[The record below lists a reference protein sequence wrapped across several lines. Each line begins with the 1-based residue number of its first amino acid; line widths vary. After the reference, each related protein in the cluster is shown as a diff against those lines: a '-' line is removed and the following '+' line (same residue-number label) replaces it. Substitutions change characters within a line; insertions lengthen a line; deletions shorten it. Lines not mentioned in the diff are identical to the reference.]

1 MAHIRLRNVNVDIP
15 VYNARNRRLIS
26 KEVLLR
32 RIGGAMR
39 IDSDSRIVVSA
50 LHDIS
55 LDIKQGDRLGLVG
68 HNGAGKTTLLRV
80 MSGIYPPT
88 GGTVEFSGRVA
99 LIFDISLGMEMDA
112 TGYENI
118 HMMGRLLGLTNIEI
132 TATIPDIEDFTELG
146 DYLSLP
152 VRTYSSG
159 MLMRLAFA
167 IATATPADVVLIDEA
182 LGAGD
187 AVFYEKTQE
196 RLDNF
201 LSQTSLLVL
210 TTHSERLMRRFCT
223 SAVLLHNGKI
233 ELVGDLDEV
242 YAKYGE
248 LLV

>member
-15 VYNARNRRLIS
+15 VYNARSRRLIS

-32 RIGGAMR
+32 RIGGAMKV
-39 IDSDSRIVVSA
+39 DHDSRVVISA
-50 LHDIS
+50 LHDIT
-55 LDIKQGDRLGLVG
+55 LDIEQGERLGLVG

-80 MSGIYPPT
+80 LSGIYPPT
-88 GGTVEFSGRVA
+88 DGTVEAEGRVA
-99 LIFDISLGMEMDA
+99 PMFNISLGMEMDA

-118 HMMGRLLGLTNIEI
+118 QMMGRLLGIKGEEIEV
-132 TATIPDIEDFTELG
+132 AAPDIEEFTELG

-167 IATATPADVVLIDEA
+167 IATARPADIVLIDEA
-182 LGAGD
+182 MGAGD
-187 AVFYEKTQE
+187 TSFYEKTQK

-201 LSQTSLLVL
+201 LSRSGLLVL
-210 TTHSERLMRRFCT
+210 TTHSEQLMRQFCT
-223 SAVLLHNGKI
+223 RAVLLHNGKI
-233 ELVGDLDEV
+233 ELIGDLDEV
-242 YAKYGE
+242 YAKYSE

>member
-15 VYNARNRRLIS
+15 VYDARSRRLIS
-26 KEVLLR
+26 KEILLR
-32 RIGGAMR
+32 RIGGSMKVDR
-39 IDSDSRIVVSA
+39 DSRVVVSA

-55 LDIKQGDRLGLVG
+55 LDIEQGDRLGLVG

-80 MSGIYPPT
+80 LSGIYPPT
-88 GGTVEFSGRVA
+88 DGTVEASGLVTP
-99 LIFDISLGMEMDA
+99 IFNISLGMEMDA

-118 HMMGRLLGLTNIEI
+118 HMMGRLLGMNEEDIE
-132 TATIPDIEDFTELG
+132 ATVPDIEEFTELG

-167 IATATPADVVLIDEA
+167 IATTRPADVVLIDEA

-187 AVFYEKTQE
+187 AAFHEKTQK
-196 RLDNF
+196 RLNNF
-201 LSQTSLLVL
+201 LSRSSLLVIA
-210 TTHSERLMRRFCT
+210 THSERLMRKFCAQ
-223 SAVLLHNGKI
+223 AVLLHNGKI

-242 YAKYGE
+242 YTKYGE

>member
-15 VYNARNRRLIS
+15 VYDARSRRLIS

-32 RIGGAMR
+32 RIGGAMKV
-39 IDSDSRIVVSA
+39 DSDSRVVVSA
-50 LHDIS
+50 LHDIT
-55 LDIKQGDRLGLVG
+55 LDIEQGDRLGLVG

-80 MSGIYPPT
+80 LSGIYPPT
-88 GGTVEFSGRVA
+88 DGTVESQGRVA
-99 LIFDISLGMEMDA
+99 PMFNISLGMEMDA

-118 HMMGRLLGLTNIEI
+118 HMMGRLLGMEDDDI
-132 TATIPDIEDFTELG
+132 ASAVPDIEDFTELG

-159 MLMRLAFA
+159 MLMRLAFG
-167 IATATPADVVLIDEA
+167 IATARTADIVLIDEA
-182 LGAGD
+182 MGAGD

-196 RLDNF
+196 RLGRF
-201 LSQTSLLVL
+201 LSKSSLLVL
-210 TTHSERLMRRFCT
+210 TTHSERLMRQFCT
-223 SAVLLHNGKI
+223 RAVLMHNGKI

>member
-167 IATATPADVVLIDEA
+167 IATARPADIVLIDEV

-233 ELVGDLDEV
+233 ELVGGLDEV

>member
-1 MAHIRLRNVNVDIP
+1 MVHIRLRNVNVDIP
-15 VYNARNRRLIS
+15 VYDARSRRLIS
-26 KEVLLR
+26 KDVLLR
-32 RIGGAMR
+32 RIGGAVR
-39 IDSDSRIVVSA
+39 IDRDSRVVVSA

-55 LDIKQGDRLGLVG
+55 LDIEQGNRLGLVG

-80 MSGIYPPT
+80 LSGIYPPT
-88 GGTVEFSGRVA
+88 DGTVEAFGRVTP
-99 LIFDISLGMEMDA
+99 IFNISLGMEMDA

-118 HMMGRLLGLTNIEI
+118 HMMGRLIGMKNDEI
-132 TATIPDIEDFTELG
+132 ASAVPDIEDFTELG

-159 MLMRLAFA
+159 MLMRLAFG
-167 IATATPADVVLIDEA
+167 IATASAANIVLIDEA

-187 AVFYEKTQE
+187 AIFYEKTQE

-201 LSQTSLLVL
+201 LSQSSLLVL
-210 TTHSERLMRRFCT
+210 TTHSEQLMRRFCT

-248 LLV
+248 LLL

>member
-15 VYNARNRRLIS
+15 VYDARSRRLIS

-32 RIGGAMR
+32 RIGGAMKV
-39 IDSDSRIVVSA
+39 DSDSRVVVSA
-50 LHDIS
+50 LHDIT
-55 LDIKQGDRLGLVG
+55 LDIEQGDRLGLVG

-80 MSGIYPPT
+80 LSGIYPPT
-88 GGTVEFSGRVA
+88 DGTVESQGRVA
-99 LIFDISLGMEMDA
+99 TMFNISLGMEMDA

-118 HMMGRLLGLTNIEI
+118 HMMGRLLGMENDEV
-132 TATIPDIEDFTELG
+132 AAAVPDIEDFTELG

-159 MLMRLAFA
+159 MLMRLAFG
-167 IATATPADVVLIDEA
+167 IATARTADIVLIDEA
-182 LGAGD
+182 MGAGD

-196 RLDNF
+196 RLGLF
-201 LSQTSLLVL
+201 LSKSSLLVL
-210 TTHSERLMRRFCT
+210 TTHSERLMRQFCT
-223 SAVLLHNGKI
+223 RAVMMHNGKI

>member
-15 VYNARNRRLIS
+15 VYDARSRRLIS

-32 RIGGAMR
+32 RIGGAMKV
-39 IDSDSRIVVSA
+39 DSDSRVVVSA
-50 LHDIS
+50 LHDIT
-55 LDIKQGDRLGLVG
+55 LDIEQGDRLGLVG

-80 MSGIYPPT
+80 LSGIYPPT
-88 GGTVEFSGRVA
+88 DGTVESQGRVA
-99 LIFDISLGMEMDA
+99 TMFNISLGMEMDA

-118 HMMGRLLGLTNIEI
+118 HMMGRLLGMENDEV
-132 TATIPDIEDFTELG
+132 AAAVPDIEDFTELG

-159 MLMRLAFA
+159 MLMRLAFG
-167 IATATPADVVLIDEA
+167 IATARTADIVLIDEA

-187 AVFYEKTQE
+187 AAFHEKTQK
-196 RLDNF
+196 RLGQF
-201 LSQTSLLVL
+201 LSESSLLVL
-210 TTHSERLMRRFCT
+210 TTHSEQLVRKFCT
-223 SAVLLHNGKI
+223 RAVLLHNGKI
-233 ELVGDLDEV
+233 ELVGGLDEV

>member
-15 VYNARNRRLIS
+15 VYDARSRRLIS
-26 KEVLLR
+26 KEILLR
-32 RIGGAMR
+32 RIGGSMKVDR
-39 IDSDSRIVVSA
+39 DSRVVVSA

-55 LDIKQGDRLGLVG
+55 LDIEQGNRLGLVG

-80 MSGIYPPT
+80 LSGIYPPT
-88 GGTVEFSGRVA
+88 DGTVETEGLVA
-99 LIFDISLGMEMDA
+99 PMFNISLGMEMDA

-118 HMMGRLLGLTNIEI
+118 HMMGRLIGMKNDEI
-132 TATIPDIEDFTELG
+132 ASAVPDIEDFTELG

-159 MLMRLAFA
+159 MLMRLAFG
-167 IATATPADVVLIDEA
+167 IATASAANIVLIDEA

-187 AVFYEKTQE
+187 AIFYEKTQE

-201 LSQTSLLVL
+201 LSQSSLLVL
-210 TTHSERLMRRFCT
+210 TTHSEQLMRRFCT

-248 LLV
+248 LLL

>member
-15 VYNARNRRLIS
+15 VYDARSRRLIS

-32 RIGGAMR
+32 RIGGAMKV
-39 IDSDSRIVVSA
+39 DSDSRVVVSA
-50 LHDIS
+50 LHDIT
-55 LDIKQGDRLGLVG
+55 LDIEQGDRLGLVG

-80 MSGIYPPT
+80 LSGIYPPT
-88 GGTVEFSGRVA
+88 DGTVESQGRVA
-99 LIFDISLGMEMDA
+99 PMFNISLGMEMDA

-118 HMMGRLLGLTNIEI
+118 HMMGRLLGMEDDDI
-132 TATIPDIEDFTELG
+132 ASAVPDIEDFTELG

-159 MLMRLAFA
+159 MLMRLAFG
-167 IATATPADVVLIDEA
+167 IATARTADIVLIDEA
-182 LGAGD
+182 MGAGD

-196 RLDNF
+196 RLGRF
-201 LSQTSLLVL
+201 LSESSLLVL
-210 TTHSERLMRRFCT
+210 TTHSERLMRQFCT
-223 SAVLLHNGKI
+223 RAVLMHNGKI

>member
-159 MLMRLAFA
+159 MLMRLAFG
-167 IATATPADVVLIDEA
+167 IATASAANIVLIDEA

-187 AVFYEKTQE
+187 AIFYEKTQE

-201 LSQTSLLVL
+201 LSQSSLLVL
-210 TTHSERLMRRFCT
+210 TTHSEQLMRRFCT

-248 LLV
+248 LLL

>member
-15 VYNARNRRLIS
+15 VYDARSRRLIS

-32 RIGGAMR
+32 RIGGAMKV
-39 IDSDSRIVVSA
+39 DSDSRVVVAA
-50 LHDIS
+50 LHDIT
-55 LDIKQGDRLGLVG
+55 LDIEQGDRLGLVG

-80 MSGIYPPT
+80 LSGIYPPT
-88 GGTVEFSGRVA
+88 DGTVESQGRVA
-99 LIFDISLGMEMDA
+99 PMFNISLGMEMDA

-118 HMMGRLLGLTNIEI
+118 HMMGRLLGMENDEV
-132 TATIPDIEDFTELG
+132 AAAVPDIEDFTELG

-159 MLMRLAFA
+159 MLMRLAFG
-167 IATATPADVVLIDEA
+167 IATARTADIVLIDEA
-182 LGAGD
+182 MGAGD

-196 RLDNF
+196 RLGRF
-201 LSQTSLLVL
+201 LSKSSLLVL
-210 TTHSERLMRRFCT
+210 TTHSERLMRQFCT
-223 SAVLLHNGKI
+223 RAVLMHNGKI

>member
-1 MAHIRLRNVNVDIP
+1 MVHIRLRNVNVDIP
-15 VYNARNRRLIS
+15 VYDARSRRLIS
-26 KEVLLR
+26 KDVLLR
-32 RIGGAMR
+32 RIGGAVR
-39 IDSDSRIVVSA
+39 IDRDSRVVVSA

-55 LDIKQGDRLGLVG
+55 LDIEQGNRLGLVG

-80 MSGIYPPT
+80 LSGIYPPT
-88 GGTVEFSGRVA
+88 DGTVETEGLVA
-99 LIFDISLGMEMDA
+99 PMFNISLGMEMDA

-118 HMMGRLLGLTNIEI
+118 HMMGRLIGMKNDEI
-132 TATIPDIEDFTELG
+132 ASAVPDIEDFTELG

-159 MLMRLAFA
+159 MLMRLAFG
-167 IATATPADVVLIDEA
+167 IATASAANIVLIDEA

-187 AVFYEKTQE
+187 AIFYEKTQE

-201 LSQTSLLVL
+201 LSQSSLLVL
-210 TTHSERLMRRFCT
+210 TTHSEQLMRRFCT

-248 LLV
+248 LLL

>member
-15 VYNARNRRLIS
+15 VYDARSRRLIS

-32 RIGGAMR
+32 RIGGAMKVDR
-39 IDSDSRIVVSA
+39 DSRVVVSA

-55 LDIKQGDRLGLVG
+55 LDIEQGDRLGLVG

-80 MSGIYPPT
+80 LSGIYPPT
-88 GGTVEFSGRVA
+88 DGTVEAEGRVA
-99 LIFDISLGMEMDA
+99 PMFNISLGMEMDA

-118 HMMGRLLGLTNIEI
+118 YMMGRLLGMNEKEIE
-132 TATIPDIEDFTELG
+132 AAAPDIEEFTELG

-159 MLMRLAFA
+159 MLMRLAFG
-167 IATATPADVVLIDEA
+167 IATSKPAEIVLIDEA
-182 LGAGD
+182 MGAGD
-187 AVFYEKTQE
+187 AAFYEKTQE
-196 RLDNF
+196 RLDRF
-201 LSQTSLLVL
+201 LSESSLLVL
-210 TTHSERLMRRFCT
+210 TTHSEQLIRQFCT
-223 SAVLLHNGKI
+223 RAVLLHNGKI

>member
-15 VYNARNRRLIS
+15 VYDARSRRLIS
-26 KEVLLR
+26 REVLLR
-32 RIGGAMR
+32 RVGGAMK
-39 IDSDSRIVVSA
+39 IDRDSRVVVSA
-50 LHDIS
+50 LHDIT
-55 LDIKQGDRLGLVG
+55 LDIEQGDRLGLVG

-80 MSGIYPPT
+80 LSGIYPPT
-88 GGTVEFSGRVA
+88 DGTVETSGRVA
-99 LIFDISLGMEMDA
+99 PMFNISLGMEMDA

-118 HMMGRLLGLTNIEI
+118 YMMGRLLGMNEKEIE
-132 TATIPDIEDFTELG
+132 AAAPDIEDFTELG

-167 IATATPADVVLIDEA
+167 ISTAKPADIVLIDEA
-182 LGAGD
+182 MGAGD

-196 RLDNF
+196 RLGRF
-201 LSQTSLLVL
+201 LSKSSLLVL
-210 TTHSERLMRRFCT
+210 TTHSERLMRQFCT
-223 SAVLLHNGKI
+223 RAVLMHNGKI

>member
-1 MAHIRLRNVNVDIP
+1 MKVD
-15 VYNARNRRLIS
+15 R
-26 KEVLLR
+26 
-32 RIGGAMR
+32 
-39 IDSDSRIVVSA
+39 DSRVVVSA

-55 LDIKQGDRLGLVG
+55 LDIEQGDRLGLVG

-80 MSGIYPPT
+80 LSGIYPPT
-88 GGTVEFSGRVA
+88 DGVIESSGRVA
-99 LIFDISLGMEMDA
+99 PMFNISLGMEMDA

-118 HMMGRLLGLTNIEI
+118 HMMSRLLGMEDDDI
-132 TATIPDIEDFTELG
+132 ASAVPDIEDFTELG

-159 MLMRLAFA
+159 MLMRLAFG
-167 IATATPADVVLIDEA
+167 IATARTADIVLIDEA
-182 LGAGD
+182 MGAGD

-196 RLDNF
+196 RLGLF
-201 LSQTSLLVL
+201 LSKSSLLVL
-210 TTHSERLMRRFCT
+210 TTHSERLMRQFCT
-223 SAVLLHNGKI
+223 RAVMMHNGKI

>member
-167 IATATPADVVLIDEA
+167 IATARPADIVLIDEV